1 MSLRD
6 ACKQFLDY
14 CSLERRLSQCTL
26 DAYAYDLADFRKW
39 LPKDHDLPSIKTCIL
54 RDYLEDMVNERKL
67 SAATVRRRFACLRAF
82 FRYSEDTFD
91 IANPFDGWKLS
102 LPRRKRLPRALSH
115 GEASSLLSSS
125 SNLSELSCQT
135 CEATLRMAL
144 RLLISTGVRIGELC
158 RLHTDDVVH
167 DGAALRIHGKGS
179 RDRVVY
185 VSDPSLRTDLREL
198 VRMRQKLFGTSSPLF
213 LNSRGSRMRPH
224 SIRQRLGSFAE
235 LVGIKRRVTPH
246 MLRHTAATLLIE
258 TGVDIRIVQKLLGH
272 SSIATTEIYTH
283 VSDQTLRMSLER
295 ANILGGLAA
304 QGRHQPQLL

>member
-26 DAYAYDLADFRKW
+26 DAYACDLADFRKW
-39 LPKDHDLPSIKTCIL
+39 LPRGSDLPSIETGTL
-54 RDYLEDMVNERKL
+54 RDYLEEMVGQRKL
-67 SAATVRRRFACLRAF
+67 STATVRRRFACLRAF
-82 FRYSEDTFD
+82 FRYTEATYSTP
-91 IANPFDGWKLS
+91 NPFEGWKLS

-115 GEASSLLSSS
+115 SEASFLLSSS
-125 SNLSELSCQT
+125 ASSRLDTPSHLR
-135 CEATLRMAL
+135 EATLRMAL
-144 RLLISTGVRIGELC
+144 SIMISTGIRIGELC
-158 RLHTDDVVH
+158 GLKTDDVIQ

-185 VSDPSLRTDLREL
+185 IADSSLRADLKEL
-198 VRMRQKLFGTSSPLF
+198 VLIRQRFLGTSSPLF
-213 LNSRGSRMRPH
+213 LNRRGARMRPH
-224 SIRQRLGSFAE
+224 SIRKRLGRFAE
-235 LVGIKRRVTPH
+235 QVGIKRRVTPH

-258 TGVDIRIVQKLLGH
+258 TGVDIRIVQRLLGH

-295 ANILGGLAA
+295 ANILEGLAA
-304 QGRHQPQLL
+304 